1 MPSRSALSRLGVL
14 LITIVSPVLLGFVKC
29 VFVSN
34 PTVATARIE
43 RIEPRDPR
51 TGEIVRVSGT
61 GTGNMPLLFTWDFGD
76 GTVVAEGTQ
85 AAHTYLVPG
94 SFHITF
100 TVRDANGNAA
110 RDTAQIVVGPG
121 IPAPKVVTST
131 IGLILISNAIAGQP
145 VQFAAMPL
153 AEGAGAASYLWT
165 FSDGRSAAG
174 QQVAVTFDVAGMY
187 SVSIA
192 TSNDRGEIAVA
203 QIAFHVDQR

>member
-1 MPSRSALSRLGVL
+1 M
-14 LITIVSPVLLGFVKC
+14 
-29 VFVSN
+29 
-34 PTVATARIE
+34 
-43 RIEPRDPR
+43 
-51 TGEIVRVSGT
+51 
-61 GTGNMPLLFTWDFGD
+61 
-76 GTVVAEGTQ
+76 
-85 AAHTYLVPG
+85 
-94 SFHITF
+94 
-100 TVRDANGNAA
+100 
-110 RDTAQIVVGPG
+110 
-121 IPAPKVVTST
+121 TST